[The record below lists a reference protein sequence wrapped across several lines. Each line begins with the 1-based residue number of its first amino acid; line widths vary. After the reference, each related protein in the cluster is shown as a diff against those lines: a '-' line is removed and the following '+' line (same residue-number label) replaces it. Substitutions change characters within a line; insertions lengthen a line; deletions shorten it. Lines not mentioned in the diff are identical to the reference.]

1 MRVNFMRIF
10 LFPKG
15 GTFAQKS
22 EGTLQASR
30 LSYAGRTGKDVLRQ
44 APAYA

>member
-1 MRVNFMRIF
+1 MRVNFMRIS

-22 EGTLQASR
+22 EGAVQASW
-30 LSYAGRTGKDVLRQ
+30 LSYADRAGEYVLRQ
-44 APAYA
+44 APTYA

>member
-1 MRVNFMRIF
+1 MRVKFMRIF

-22 EGTLQASR
+22 EGAVQASR
-30 LSYAGRTGKDVLRQ
+30 LPCAGRAGEDVLRQ
-44 APAYA
+44 APTYA